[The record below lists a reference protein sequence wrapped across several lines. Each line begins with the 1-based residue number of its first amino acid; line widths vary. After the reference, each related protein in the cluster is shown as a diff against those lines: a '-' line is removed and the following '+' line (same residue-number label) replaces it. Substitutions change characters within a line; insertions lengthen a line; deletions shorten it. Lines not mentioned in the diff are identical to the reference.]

1 MPQLTPDCN
10 RVIVFGFR
18 TPDATNFIPEDLAK
32 VVLMTFEILSCEDY
46 YFSNIF
52 IFDLSNYTAGHVSKL
67 TITTTKKCEV
77 CLVVRTNIT
86 YIL

>member
-1 MPQLTPDCN
+1 MPQLTPNCN
-10 RVIVFGFR
+10 RVIVFGFQ

-46 YFSNIF
+46 YFSI
-52 IFDLSNYTAGHVSKL
+52 IVILDLSNYTAGHVSKL
-67 TITTTKKCEV
+67 TITSTKKCDV
-77 CLVVRTNIT
+77 CSTVSTNIT